1 MNSKHLTKEIKQYLN
16 THLNDSVAD
25 VILFGS
31 QAKGTANK
39 DSDYDVVIVLK
50 TKDDLKNRKLINDY
64 CYDIDLK
71 YNIFLDTQIISAE
84 ELENGLRGKHPV
96 FRLAVKEGIHA

>member
-1 MNSKHLTKEIKQYLN
+1 MNGKHLTKEIKQYLN
-16 THLNDSVAD
+16 AYLNDSVDD

-31 QAKGTANK
+31 QVNGTANE

-50 TKDDLKNRKLINDY
+50 TKDDLKTRKLVNDY

-71 YNIFLDTQIISAE
+71 YNIFLDTQIISKE
-84 ELENGLRGKHPV
+84 ELNQGLRGKHPV
-96 FRLAVKEGIHA
+96 FELAVKEGIHA

>member
-31 QAKGTANK
+31 QANGTANK
-39 DSDYDVVIVLK
+39 DSDYDVIIVMK
-50 TKDDLKNRKLINDY
+50 TNDDLQTRMLVNDY

-71 YNIFLDTQIISAE
+71 YNIFLDTQIISKE
-84 ELENGLRGKHPV
+84 ELDHGLRGKHPV
-96 FRLAVKEGIHA
+96 FKLAVKEGIHA

>member
-1 MNSKHLTKEIKQYLN
+1 MDSLLLTQEIKQYLN
-16 THLNDSVAD
+16 MNNSVLD

-31 QAKGTANK
+31 QVKGGATK

-50 TKDDLKNRKLINDY
+50 TNDDIKTRKLINDY

-71 YNIFLDTQIISAE
+71 YNIFLDTQIITKE
-84 ELENGLRGKHPV
+84 ELDHGLRGKHPV
-96 FRLAVKEGIHA
+96 FKLAVKEGIHA